1 MQIYLLMR
9 IGVDIRIIRHM
20 SDIARYAVH
29 ISDRHP
35 IRIRMAIP
43 NSDHAVGHHAVDQPP
58 RALSLGG
65 VHVHSMSWTS
75 FQ

>member
-1 MQIYLLMR
+1 MAMQIYLLMR

-29 ISDRHP
+29 VSDRHP

-43 NSDHAVGHHAVDQPP
+43 IPNHSIVGPMVDN
-58 RALSLGG
+58 
-65 VHVHSMSWTS
+65 H
-75 FQ
+75 